1 MHTVISNNKR
11 KVKIAKQYAEL
22 TLDDV
27 RPPQPGE
34 DDYIDQ
40 ENGQCCCGEYDCP
53 DSYSH
58 WTRGW

>member
-40 ENGQCCCGEYDCP
+40 ENGQCCSGE
-53 DSYSH
+53 
-58 WTRGW
+58 